1 MKKKSGHTRVLQV
14 LLLSG
19 LLLSTAGC
27 GKNPEAKGTH
37 YDAVVSSET
46 FTESSRALRNPNRGF
61 YHMNGFVL
69 GDEDTDYREDVARRF
84 CRDEETSLTL
94 IEVNL
99 REYRDRMI
107 SEEGLENLRRLFA
120 ALEKTGKQMILRFLY
135 DWDGTS
141 LETEP
146 ESRETILGHMEQIG
160 PLASEYKD
168 QIFVI
173 QGLFIGNVGEMH
185 GSKYLEPED
194 TRVLAAKLSEVM
206 AEEIYLAVRTPAHWR
221 RITQT
226 ADPGQVRRGDGKLSS
241 RLGLYN
247 DGMLGSGNDTG
258 TYGAGTMEEDGPYVN
273 WKREEELAFQNV
285 LCRQTPLGGEVILDN
300 PYNDLEH
307 ALQDLSATHVT
318 YLNWDHDSSVLEKW
332 AASVISE
339 ESCYDGMDGLSY
351 IERRLGYR
359 LVLREA
365 RLSYLPEKEALQAA
379 VLVQNVGFAPIYK
392 EAAVHIRLYHG
403 ESETVLSVPVKQEI
417 RDLAGG
423 MQAEETL
430 LLQTEIPVK
439 GMPPGSWSVYLDVTD
454 RASGQRILF
463 GNEQDPEEYGYR
475 VGRMELTG
483 WSAGREK
490 SRRGDETDGTAD

>member
-1 MKKKSGHTRVLQV
+1 
-14 LLLSG
+14 
-19 LLLSTAGC
+19 
-27 GKNPEAKGTH
+27 
-37 YDAVVSSET
+37 
-46 FTESSRALRNPNRGF
+46 
-61 YHMNGFVL
+61 
-69 GDEDTDYREDVARRF
+69 
-84 CRDEETSLTL
+84 
-94 IEVNL
+94 
-99 REYRDRMI
+99 
-107 SEEGLENLRRLFA
+107 
-120 ALEKTGKQMILRFLY
+120 
-135 DWDGTS
+135 
-141 LETEP
+141 
-146 ESRETILGHMEQIG
+146 
-160 PLASEYKD
+160 
-168 QIFVI
+168 
-173 QGLFIGNVGEMH
+173 
-185 GSKYLEPED
+185 
-194 TRVLAAKLSEVM
+194 
-206 AEEIYLAVRTPAHWR
+206 
-221 RITQT
+221 
-226 ADPGQVRRGDGKLSS
+226 
-241 RLGLYN
+241 
-247 DGMLGSGNDTG
+247 
-258 TYGAGTMEEDGPYVN
+258 MEEDGPYVN

-463 GNEQDPEEYGYR
+463 GNEQDPEEYGYQ